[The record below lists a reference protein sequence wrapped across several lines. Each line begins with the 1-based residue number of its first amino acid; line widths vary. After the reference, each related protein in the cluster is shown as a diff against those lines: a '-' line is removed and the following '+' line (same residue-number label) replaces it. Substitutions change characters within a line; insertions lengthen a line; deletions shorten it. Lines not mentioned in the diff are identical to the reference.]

1 MYSLKISYRLFVDS
15 KFLNFQHSNDTYK
28 LFAPSKRLI
37 NFPWKV
43 HELSGVVSI
52 VKQNFFYY
60 ILILLHLSSLCPSL
74 IRSSMHSIIYSVRT
88 CTYHARCSSISLL
101 TDDKR
106 KCIRTIA
113 ARTKRVVNA
122 VVFARKRSHTALSMH
137 HDDDPRGH
145 RAICSVLSVA
155 QLPCVCKFTVG

>member
-1 MYSLKISYRLFVDS
+1 MHIPRTM
-15 KFLNFQHSNDTYK
+15 Q
-28 LFAPSKRLI
+28 
-37 NFPWKV
+37 
-43 HELSGVVSI
+43 
-52 VKQNFFYY
+52 FF
-60 ILILLHLSSLCPSL
+60 
-74 IRSSMHSIIYSVRT
+74 
-88 CTYHARCSSISLL
+88 SLL

-155 QLPCVCKFTVG
+155 QLPCVQIHCRIVKMYAQYDNENVDTLN